1 MEPLSSLWPI
11 SDVPSQHI
19 SIHDGPEVFLSEYG
33 AAEPVHQTVFAASW
47 FQGEVLNG
55 GLTQFFGNSTGVLA
69 PEAVQALVVLGMPR
83 LASKLQE
90 AMDWFGSPYPRER
103 ELRQAKLEE
112 FSDTHEEDEDPFEA
126 LSEEV
131 SNLIYEEGPGLE
143 SAALAYVRPFA
154 S

>member
-19 SIHDGPEVFLSEYG
+19 SIYDSPEVFLTEYG
-33 AAEPVHQTVFAASW
+33 AAEPVHQTVFAACR
-47 FQGEVLNG
+47 FQGEILNG
-55 GLTQFFGNSTGVLA
+55 GLAQFFGNSTGVLA
-69 PEAVQALVVLGMPR
+69 PEAVQALEVLGMPR
-83 LASKLQE
+83 LAKKLRE

-103 ELRQAKLEE
+103 ELRQAKLET
-112 FSDTHEEDEDPFEA
+112 FSATHGEEIDPFEV

-131 SNLIYEEGPGLE
+131 GDLIYEEGPGLE
-143 SAALAYVRPFA
+143 AAALAYVRPFA